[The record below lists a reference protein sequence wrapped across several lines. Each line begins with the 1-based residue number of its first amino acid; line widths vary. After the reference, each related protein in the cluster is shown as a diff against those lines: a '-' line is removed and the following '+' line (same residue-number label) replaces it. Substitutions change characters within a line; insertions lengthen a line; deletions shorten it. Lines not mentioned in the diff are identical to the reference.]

1 MSEVESHQPSSSL
14 PVHRIRRMSGRD
26 PEELHRAATPLE
38 LLFDLT
44 FVIAFGIA
52 ASEFA
57 HQLAEDHVG
66 VGLAAFVFATF
77 AICWAWI
84 NFSWFASAY
93 DTDDWIYRLMT
104 MLQMVGV
111 IILALGFPAMF
122 ASIAEGHYVDNR
134 VMVAGY
140 VVMRIGLVVQWLRAA
155 KQDPQRRSACL
166 TYATVV
172 TIAQFGWIAMILV
185 STSVATTYLW
195 AAILVAFEMFGP
207 WLAERRMG
215 GTPWHAHHI
224 SERYS
229 LLTIIALGEGVVGTV
244 ASLSA
249 VVGSQ
254 GWSVDAVLVAVA
266 GTGLTFGMWWVY
278 FIVPQS
284 QLLNARREL
293 SFRFGYLHLV
303 VFGAIVGTGAGLHA
317 AAYYIENHSKL
328 SSVGTVLSVAI
339 PVAIYIAAV
348 YLLYMWLVRT
358 RDAFHLLLV
367 VLTALV
373 LVAAVFFADRG
384 HSMAN
389 SLLIVML
396 APAVTVVGY
405 ELLGYRHAEEAI
417 AKRLADDGFGKSST

>member
-1 MSEVESHQPSSSL
+1 MSEVESHRPEKVV
-14 PVHRIRRMSGRD
+14 VHRIRRMSGRD
-26 PEELHRAATPLE
+26 PDEEHRAATPLE

-44 FVIAFGIA
+44 FVIGFGIA

-57 HQLAEDHVG
+57 HQLAEDHIG
-66 VGLAAFVFATF
+66 TGLASFVFATF

-93 DTDDWIYRLMT
+93 DTDDWIYRLTT

-111 IILALGFPAMF
+111 IILALGLPAMY
-122 ASIAEGHYVDNR
+122 ASMAEGSHVDNR

-140 VVMRIGLVVQWLRAA
+140 VVMRIALVAQWLRAA
-155 KQDPQRRSACL
+155 RQDPERRAACL
-166 TYATVV
+166 TYVTVV
-172 TIAQFGWIAMILV
+172 TVAQIGWIAMIPV
-185 STSVATTYLW
+185 STSAATTFAW
-195 AAILVAFEMFGP
+195 AAVLVAFEMFGP

-224 SERYS
+224 AERYS

-249 VVGSQ
+249 VVSAQ
-254 GWSVDAVLVAVA
+254 GWSVAAVLVAVA

-284 QLLNARREL
+284 QLLHSRRDL

-317 AAYYIENHSKL
+317 AAYYVEHHSKL
-328 SSVGTVLSVAI
+328 DAVGTVLSVAI
-339 PVAIYIAAV
+339 PVAIYIVAV
-348 YLLYMWLVRT
+348 YLLYASLVRA
-358 RDAFHLLLV
+358 RDALHLLLV
-367 VLTALV
+367 VLTAAV
-373 LVAAVFFADRG
+373 LVAAVVLVAWG
-384 HSMAN
+384 MSMAN
-389 SLLIVML
+389 ALLIVML

-417 AKRLADDGFGKSST
+417 AARLADDGPGKSTE